1 MNYIDCDS
9 YSKQMTIDKFDDM
22 VDHPYALIDGL
33 TLRHIGLIPTED
45 FFWVG
50 VGRDGKPVSR
60 CKTKTF
66 RRCPVYMYNGK
77 RIFLYS
83 TIENGYANAFYYI
96 PDEELL
102 HIQKVD

>member
-1 MNYIDCDS
+1 
-9 YSKQMTIDKFDDM
+9 MTIDKFDDM
-22 VDHPYALIDGL
+22 VDHPYTLIDGL

-50 VGRDGKPVSR
+50 VGRGGKPVSR
-60 CKTKTF
+60 RKTKTF

-83 TIENGYANAFYYI
+83 TIENGYANEFYYI